1 MLVVVPSTADR
12 TWRATA
18 AMIRRSSSAATSSDR
33 FSLIADLEPW
43 AVMWMRYRQPLDA
56 EKGGRHVAGLG
67 CIDIGGAPA
76 RRRDSGER
84 QRRTDARPSRLVGDP
99 RVAITSGHR
108 LRYHRH
114 PLIHGDE
121 EPCADSQHE
130 QCVSR
135 LGHYH
140 PRSVRQ
146 HPARRPLPS
155 IWATSWL
162 GYGPTAWLGC
172 SWIRLTTAKDNP
184 VSSAGTS
191 SAAPALTPRA
201 LTVSLG
207 RVPDEDARYG
217 SDP

>member
-1 MLVVVPSTADR
+1 MRLRFPAIVN
-12 TWRATA
+12 
-18 AMIRRSSSAATSSDR
+18 RRLRSGT
-33 FSLIADLEPW
+33 
-43 AVMWMRYRQPLDA
+43 DA
-56 EKGGRHVAGLG
+56 ETGGRHVAGRG

-114 PLIHGDE
+114 PLVHGDE

-155 IWATSWL
+155 IWTASWL

-172 SWIRLTTAKDNP
+172 SWIRLKSRQQRRDLLRSP
-184 VSSAGTS
+184 GIDS
-191 SAAPALTPRA
+191 PRA
-201 LTVSLG
+201 DLQPRPCS
-207 RVPDEDARYG
+207 R
-217 SDP
+217 